1 MNWKW
6 IHDAC
11 WAGDP
16 VEVEHLLIEGA
27 DPNQVAPTTWR
38 QTPLGRTLEFRMTH
52 PKHAG
57 HVEAVRLLLARGAD
71 PLVRSTPL
79 DMTPY
84 ELACF
89 CGLAGAAELLRPFQ
103 KRAPA
108 HPTGMT
114 PVWLAAASRLPVR
127 LPRGDRNCLW
137 RGATPLMMATAH
149 AGRFTVADTLLREGA
164 DPNAGTSLLHASC
177 QWHFEHLL
185 PALEYFAENGWDVNG
200 RDAAGDT
207 ALHKAAFLGYTGAI
221 RTLLKLGADPGLANA
236 SGVVPAG
243 LARRAGTAKLLGRR

>member
-1 MNWKW
+1 MNCKW

-11 WAGDP
+11 WAGDAL
-16 VEVEHLLIEGA
+16 EVEHLLVEGA

-57 HVEAVRLLLARGAD
+57 HVEVVRLLLAHGAD
-71 PLVRSTPL
+71 PVARSTPL

-89 CGLAGAAELLRPFQ
+89 CGLGEAAELLRPFQ
-103 KRAPA
+103 KRAAA

-114 PVWLAAASRLPVR
+114 PVWLAAASRVPVR
-127 LPRGDRNCLW
+127 LPRGDRNCVW
-137 RGATPLMMATAH
+137 RGATLLMMAAAH
-149 AGRFTVADTLLREGA
+149 AGNWRVADRLLREGA

-185 PALEYFAENGWDVNG
+185 PALEYFARNGWNVNG
-200 RDAAGDT
+200 RDADGHT
-207 ALHKAAFLGYTGAI
+207 ALHKASFLRYRRVE
-221 RTLLKLGADPGLANA
+221 RTLLALGAEGAPL
-236 SGVVPAG
+236 VP
-243 LARRAGTAKLLGRR
+243 

>member
-16 VEVEHLLIEGA
+16 LEVEHLLVEGA

-57 HVEAVRLLLARGAD
+57 HVEVVRLLLAHGAD
-71 PLVRSTPL
+71 PVARSTPL

-89 CGLAGAAELLRPFQ
+89 CGLGEAAELLRPFQ
-103 KRAPA
+103 KRAAA

-114 PVWLAAASRLPVR
+114 PVWLAAASRVPVR
-127 LPRGDRNCLW
+127 LPRGDRNCVW
-137 RGATPLMMATAH
+137 RGATLLMMAAAH
-149 AGRFTVADTLLREGA
+149 AGNWRVADRLLREGA

-185 PALEYFAENGWDVNG
+185 PALEYFARNGWDVNG
-200 RDAAGDT
+200 RDADGHT
-207 ALHKAAFLGYTGAI
+207 ALHKASFLRYRRVE
-221 RTLLKLGADPGLANA
+221 RTLLALGAEGAPL
-236 SGVVPAG
+236 VP
-243 LARRAGTAKLLGRR
+243 

>member
-1 MNWKW
+1 MNWKR
-6 IHDAC
+6 IHGAC

-16 VEVEHLLIEGA
+16 LEVEHLLVEGA

-52 PKHAG
+52 PKHVG
-57 HVEAVRLLLARGAD
+57 HVEVVRLLLAHGAD
-71 PLVRSTPL
+71 PVARSTPL

-89 CGLAGAAELLRPFQ
+89 CGLGEAAELLRPFQ
-103 KRAPA
+103 KRAAA

-114 PVWLAAASRLPVR
+114 PVWLAAASRVLVR
-127 LPRGDRNCLW
+127 LPRGDRNCVW
-137 RGATPLMMATAH
+137 RGATPLMMAAAH
-149 AGRFTVADTLLREGA
+149 AGNWRVADRLLREGA

-185 PALEYFAENGWDVNG
+185 PALEYFARNGWDVNG
-200 RDAAGDT
+200 RDADGHT
-207 ALHKAAFLGYTGAI
+207 ALHKAKFLRYRRAE
-221 RTLLKLGADPGLANA
+221 RTLLALGAEGAPL
-236 SGVVPAG
+236 VP
-243 LARRAGTAKLLGRR
+243 